1 MIRHPETFD
10 EFLSTVRRFVGERC
24 IAAEE
29 QTCEQDEVP
38 ADIVDEMRSQGYFG
52 WSIPEQYGGCG
63 LTTEELALAAMELS
77 QCSPAFRARVGT
89 NTGIGSETLVS
100 DGTDE
105 QRERYL
111 PELAS
116 GAMTGCFALTEPE
129 AGSDAT
135 ALRTR
140 AVRDGDEWV
149 IDGSKCFITNAPIAD
164 LFTVFARTSD
174 GTGPDGIS
182 AFLVERDNPGL
193 VAGPAVPKMGQ
204 AGSPVGDVHLT
215 GCRVPHGALVGGNEG
230 VGFAAAMRTLTK
242 QRIHLAALCIG
253 PAIRLLRDTIAYAGA
268 REQFGS
274 PIANFQLI
282 QAMIADSRTE
292 IFAAQSMVLE
302 TARRRDAGFDV
313 RTEASMC
320 KYFASE
326 MCGRVA
332 DRAVQIHGGYG
343 YVEGNG
349 VARMYRDVRLF
360 RIYEGTS
367 QIHQLSIA
375 KQSLKPNGLPSIS
388 EWTRAR

>member
-1 MIRHPETFD
+1 MIRDPESFT
-10 EFLSTVRRFVGERC
+10 EFLTTARRFVQKRC
-24 IAAEE
+24 IPAEE
-29 QTCEQDEVP
+29 ATAEKDEIP
-38 ADIVDEMRSQGYFG
+38 TEIVDEMRRQGYFG
-52 WSIPEQYGGCG
+52 WSIPEQYGGSG
-63 LTTEELALAAMELS
+63 LTTEELVLAAMELS

-105 QRERYL
+105 QRGRYL
-111 PELAS
+111 PALAS
-116 GAMTGCFALTEPE
+116 GAMTGCFALTEPD

-140 AVRDGDEWV
+140 AVRDGSDWV
-149 IDGSKCFITNAPIAD
+149 INGSKCFITNAPIAD
-164 LFTVFARTSD
+164 LFTVFARTGEGKGSR
-174 GTGPDGIS
+174 GIS

-193 VAGPAVPKMGQ
+193 VAAPAVHKMGQ
-204 AGSPVGDVHLT
+204 AGSPIGEVHLT
-215 GCRVPHGALVGGNEG
+215 DCRVPDSALIGGEEG

-242 QRIHLAALCIG
+242 QRIHLSALCIG
-253 PAIRLLRDTIAYAGA
+253 PAIRLLADTMSYA
-268 REQFGS
+268 RERKQFGS
-274 PIANFQLI
+274 PIADYQLV
-282 QAMIADSRTE
+282 QAMIAESRTE

-302 TARRRDAGFDV
+302 TARRRDAGLDV
-313 RTEASMC
+313 RTDSSMC

-349 VARMYRDVRLF
+349 IARMYRDVRLF

-375 KQSLKPNGLPSIS
+375 KQSLTQSYPPAPGELLVPS
-388 EWTRAR
+388 